1 MFNNSLLMPVQRMID
16 IRRRAIIREGGHYNF
31 DALDEL
37 DNERSRWT
45 PFVDSLPGECAEDPF
60 DMASTWE
67 GSGSSKLNPTF
78 NSITERWDWYRKR

>member
-1 MFNNSLLMPVQRMID
+1 MVIPLRTLISK
-16 IRRRAIIREGGHYNF
+16 RRNAIINEGGHFNY

-37 DNERSRWT
+37 DNERAAWA
-45 PFVDSLPGECAEDPF
+45 PFVDRIPGECAEDPF
-60 DMASTWE
+60 DMASSWE